1 MKDST
6 TTDLGKIR
14 IHKKVIAS
22 IASIA
27 TCEINGVERIGGDLK
42 SGLYDLIGK
51 KSGSAGITVEFDK
64 NGDVIITVP
73 VVIKYGYN
81 LPEVAGKI
89 QENIRIS
96 IEKMTDLTIK
106 DIDVDIQS
114 VEKNPETKTK
124 P

>member
-6 TTDLGKIR
+6 ITDLGKIR

-51 KSGSAGITVEFDK
+51 KGNSAGITVEFDK
-64 NGDVIITVP
+64 NDDVIINVP
-73 VVIKYGYN
+73 VIIKYGHN
-81 LPEVAGKI
+81 LPDVAAKI

-114 VEKNPETKTK
+114 VEKNPETETR
-124 P
+124 

>member
-51 KSGSAGITVEFDK
+51 KGSSTGITVEFDK
-64 NGDVIITVP
+64 NGDVTINVP

-81 LPEVAGKI
+81 LPEIAIKV

-114 VEKNPETKTK
+114 VEKNSENEKK
-124 P
+124 H